1 MVWGRVVSEGWDT
14 SGESV
19 IMNRFPGLGCQELV
33 SVDHMEALGRSDV
46 AKKTT
51 ACCGLEIIWEQGVID
66 ESE

>member
-1 MVWGRVVSEGWDT
+1 MVSEGWDT

-46 AKKTT
+46 AEKLQPVVDWK
-51 ACCGLEIIWEQGVID
+51 LS
-66 ESE
+66 ESRV